1 MRILLIDNYDS
12 FTYNIVHY
20 LKLNSAEVDVVFNDH
35 IPFNSIL
42 NYDKVV
48 LSPGPGL
55 PHEAGQ
61 LMDFIKTYYQ
71 QIPILG
77 ICLGFQALVE
87 FFGGKLINQKQV
99 KHGVGEVCFFENNS
113 TLFKFL
119 PCEFKVG
126 LYHSWCADE
135 KTFPKELTITSQ
147 SKSNIIMA
155 FEHNQL
161 PLYGVQFHPESIITE
176 NGLKIIQ
183 NFLVG

>member
-1 MRILLIDNYDS
+1 LRILLIDNYDS

-20 LKLNSAEVDVVFNDH
+20 LKLNGAEVDVVFNDN

-55 PHEAGQ
+55 PSQAGD
-61 LMDFIKTYYQ
+61 LMLFIKKYYQ

-77 ICLGFQALVE
+77 ICLGFQAIIE
-87 FFGGKLINQKQV
+87 CFGGKLINQKQV
-99 KHGVGEVCFFENNS
+99 KHGVEEVCFFENNS
-113 TLFKFL
+113 TLFKYL
-119 PCEFKVG
+119 PCQFKVG

-135 KTFPKELTITSQ
+135 QSFPKELKITSK
-147 SKSNIIMA
+147 SKNNIIMA
-155 FEHNQL
+155 FEHNSL
-161 PLYGVQFHPESIITE
+161 PVYGVQFHPESIITE